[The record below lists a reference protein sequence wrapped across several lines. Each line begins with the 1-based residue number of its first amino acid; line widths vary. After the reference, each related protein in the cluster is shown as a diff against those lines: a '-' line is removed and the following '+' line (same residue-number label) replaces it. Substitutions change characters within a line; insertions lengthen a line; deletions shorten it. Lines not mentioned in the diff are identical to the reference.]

1 MKKIPIECIRP
12 GHAWAFSVSVS
23 SLISTVSSPPRQ
35 PFTAASWPRAQ
46 TRAGKGCRSRGLST
60 VSICS
65 LPRDVGA
72 CVPGPLT
79 LRMML
84 RVVSS
89 MNSTRHWVTPPREPV
104 QVRIPSSCIL
114 SLLRIRR
121 RRTGTAENAG
131 DLDEL
136 DGDLGGIHCER
147 LHGSARAKRYGG
159 LRRRAY
165 CGKSGDW
172 WVVGVRVWC

>member
-1 MKKIPIECIRP
+1 MLSIVRP
-12 GHAWAFSVSVS
+12 PLIASCPAYLSLRASRSDSSRQRMSSSRTAEILVSRFS
-23 SLISTVSSPPRQ
+23 R
-35 PFTAASWPRAQ
+35 
-46 TRAGKGCRSRGLST
+46 RSIHQ
-60 VSICS
+60 SI
-65 LPRDVGA
+65 
-72 CVPGPLT
+72 PGPLT

-104 QVRIPSSCIL
+104 QVRNPSSCIL